1 MVLPPEELKR
11 REMAAAKKT
20 LGPAVL
26 SQVLPIP
33 IDELVRYAQN
43 ARTHSHEQ
51 IAVIEKSLET
61 FGFINPVL
69 IDINNVIIAGHGRVM
84 AGKRLGLTHV
94 PVLRV
99 EALTPDQV
107 RAYRLADNRIAEL
120 AGWDDQILAIEFQHL
135 GSIEVGFS
143 LDALGWKPPEVE
155 ILVNSHLNSNDPEQL
170 DAADELPEQTDV
182 AVSRLGDL
190 WLCDRHRV
198 LCGSGIDAAAIARL
212 MDGKK
217 AQLICQDPPWNIAV
231 SSIGGSGRIK
241 HREFVM
247 ASGEM
252 STAEFR
258 QFLRDEL
265 RCNALYAE
273 PNAVFQVFID
283 WRGIEKVITAGEA
296 EGLELLNVLAWVK
309 TNGGMSGGPWRS
321 QHELIAVFRR
331 PGAKI
336 KDRVELGKFGRY
348 RTNVLQMAGLN
359 SFGKDRLEDLE
370 SHPTRKPVELISELI
385 RDVTDMGDIVADSF
399 LGSGTALIAA
409 ERTRRICY
417 GMELDP
423 LYVDTI
429 LRRWELFTGRPA
441 VLEGTRKTFA
451 ETEVERSQTTAAV
464 PNLPPVR
471 TRTRPAA

>member
-1 MVLPPEELKR
+1 MMLPPEEVKR

-26 SQVLPIP
+26 SRVFQIP
-33 IDELVRYAQN
+33 VDQLVPYAQN
-43 ARTHSHEQ
+43 ARTHSDEQ
-51 IAVIEKSLET
+51 IAVIEKSIET

-69 IDINNVIIAGHGRVM
+69 VDINDVIIAGHGRVM
-84 AGKRLGLTHV
+84 AAKRLGMTHV

-120 AGWDDQILAIEFQHL
+120 AGWDDQILAIEFQYL
-135 GSIEVGFS
+135 GSIEVGFG

-155 ILVNSHLNSNDPEQL
+155 IIVQSHLNSDDSEQP
-170 DAADELPEQTDV
+170 DAADKLPEQTDV
-182 AVSRLGDL
+182 AVSRVGDL

-198 LCGSGIDAAAIARL
+198 LCGSAIDAAAMARL

-231 SSIGGSGRIK
+231 SSIGSSGRIK
-241 HREFVM
+241 HRPFVM
-247 ASGEM
+247 GNGDW
-252 STAEFR
+252 STPEFR
-258 QFLRDEL
+258 QFLLDQI
-265 RCNALYAE
+265 RCNALHAE

-296 EGLELLNVLAWVK
+296 EGLELINILVWVK

-321 QHELIAVFRR
+321 QHELIVVFRR

-336 KDRVELGKFGRY
+336 KNRVELGKFGRY

-370 SHPTRKPVELISELI
+370 SHPTRKPVALIAELI

-429 LRRWELFTGRPA
+429 LRRWEQFADKPA
-441 VLEGTRKTFA
+441 ILEGTGKTFA
-451 ETEVERSQTTAAV
+451 ETEVERSQPTANV
-464 PNLPPVR
+464 PSLLPVR
-471 TRTRPAA
+471 TRIRPAA